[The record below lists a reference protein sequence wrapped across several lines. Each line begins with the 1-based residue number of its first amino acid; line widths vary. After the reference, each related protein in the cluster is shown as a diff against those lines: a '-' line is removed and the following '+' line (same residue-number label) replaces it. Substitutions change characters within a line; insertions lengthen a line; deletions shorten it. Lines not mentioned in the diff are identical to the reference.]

1 MDFDIIL
8 LKCSDV
14 AQLNPLYVYNL
25 VQVIKKT
32 LFKLFAQPKALQI
45 LGGLYVYF
53 RQIATVTVVS
63 QNVGHVRIF
72 LVPFSVLVDR
82 RTCGQ
87 TLSLSLSPKS
97 EKQIITD
104 RQFLKSM
111 LCIKFLYLSYERIL
125 NIIPATMRVLPSRK
139 SAERV
144 DYVLPDCREFPLTV
158 ICL

>member
-1 MDFDIIL
+1 MLHSLIL
-8 LKCSDV
+8 STYIT
-14 AQLNPLYVYNL
+14 LYKYNK
-25 VQVIKKT
+25 KKT
-32 LFKLFAQPKALQI
+32 YLNSQHNPRPCRYQEGCMYI
-45 LGGLYVYF
+45 LG
-53 RQIATVTVVS
+53 RQQLTVVS
-63 QNVGHVRIF
+63 QKWGMYVYSWFLFLYLQIDGHV
-72 LVPFSVLVDR
+72 DR
-82 RTCGQ
+82 
-87 TLSLSLSPKS
+87 LSLSLSPKS

-111 LCIKFLYLSYERIL
+111 LCIKLLYLSFERIL

>member
-25 VQVIKKT
+25 VQVIKKN

-63 QNVGHVRIF
+63 QNVGLVRIF

-82 RTCGQ
+82 RTCGR
-87 TLSLSLSPKS
+87 LSLSPKS
-97 EKQIITD
+97 EKQIITN

-111 LCIKFLYLSYERIL
+111 LCIKLLYLSFERIL

>member
-25 VQVIKKT
+25 VQVIKKN

-82 RTCGQ
+82 RTCGR
-87 TLSLSLSPKS
+87 LSLSLPQIRKADYHRQIVFKIDVVHKVVVPFFRKDFKYNTRYYAGTAKS
-97 EKQIITD
+97 QE
-104 RQFLKSM
+104 
-111 LCIKFLYLSYERIL
+111 C
-125 NIIPATMRVLPSRK
+125 
-139 SAERV
+139 
-144 DYVLPDCREFPLTV
+144 
-158 ICL
+158 

>member
-32 LFKLFAQPKALQI
+32 LFKLLAQPKALQI
-45 LGGLYVYF
+45 LGGLYVVLVYF

-63 QNVGHVRIF
+63 QNAGHVRIF
-72 LVPFSVLVDR
+72 LVPFSILVDR

-87 TLSLSLSPKS
+87 TLSLSLPQIRKADYHRQIVFKIDVVHKVVVPFFRKDFKYNTRYYAGTSKS
-97 EKQIITD
+97 QV
-104 RQFLKSM
+104 
-111 LCIKFLYLSYERIL
+111 C
-125 NIIPATMRVLPSRK
+125 
-139 SAERV
+139 
-144 DYVLPDCREFPLTV
+144 
-158 ICL
+158 

>member
-72 LVPFSVLVDR
+72 RVPFSVLVDR

-87 TLSLSLSPKS
+87 TLSLSLPQIQKADYHRQIVFKIDVVHKVVVPFFRKDFKYNTCYYAGTSKS
-97 EKQIITD
+97 QE
-104 RQFLKSM
+104 
-111 LCIKFLYLSYERIL
+111 C
-125 NIIPATMRVLPSRK
+125 
-139 SAERV
+139 
-144 DYVLPDCREFPLTV
+144 
-158 ICL
+158 